1 MVGWVR
7 EEMPNIMPVL
17 SRVRGSEIIVRP
29 TDLRKS
35 KEYVV
40 FYHTW
45 VWGFLTGKLDEV
57 FVLVAKL
64 S

>member
-1 MVGWVR
+1 
-7 EEMPNIMPVL
+7 MPAL
-17 SRVRGSEIIVRP
+17 SKLRGSEIIVRP

-45 VWGFLTGKLDEV
+45 VWGFLTGKLAEA
-57 FVLVAKL
+57 FFLVAKL
-64 S
+64 SSILMS

>member
-1 MVGWVR
+1 MCLGSLGWG
-7 EEMPNIMPVL
+7 ESAKYIMPAL
-17 SRVRGSEIIVRP
+17 SRLRGSEIIVRP

-45 VWGFLTGKLDEV
+45 VWGFLTGKL
-57 FVLVAKL
+57 A
-64 S
+64 